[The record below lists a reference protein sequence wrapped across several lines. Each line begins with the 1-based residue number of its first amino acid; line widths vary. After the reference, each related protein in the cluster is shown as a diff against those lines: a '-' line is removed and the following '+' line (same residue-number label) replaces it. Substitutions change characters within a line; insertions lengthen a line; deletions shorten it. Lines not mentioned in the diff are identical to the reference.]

1 MSKDLFR
8 WGVLST
14 AKIARDHML
23 PALARSNTS
32 AIHAIASRDPAKAQD
47 QAARF
52 NAARWFDDYDALL
65 ADPDIEGVYI
75 PIPTAQHT
83 EWAIRAAEA
92 GKHVFCEK
100 PIAMKAADIDHI
112 IATRDRTG
120 RVITEAFMVWYHPQW
135 HKVRDLIASGAIG
148 RLRQVTGGF
157 SFYNTDPGNTRNIPE
172 MGGGALPDIG
182 VYPVVTTLMTT
193 GSEAQR
199 IEAQVEYSAEFG
211 TDIYARAAV
220 AFEGFNLSF
229 HVSTQMALHQS
240 MRFLGEE
247 GWIDVKAPFNA
258 GSYGFA
264 ELVLYDQRNTEQQV
278 FRFADVNQYQLE
290 ADAFVRACRGAR
302 DAVMPL
308 EMSRQVQDVIDR
320 IYAVG
325 GQRPTA

>member
-1 MSKDLFR
+1 MSKELFR

-14 AKIARDHML
+14 AKIARNHML
-23 PALARSNTS
+23 PALASSTS
-32 AIHAIASRDPAKAQD
+32 GTLHAIASRDPAKAQD

-83 EWAIRAAEA
+83 EWAIRAAQA
-92 GKHVFCEK
+92 GKHVLCEK
-100 PIAMKAADIDHI
+100 PIAMNAADIDRI
-112 IATRDRTG
+112 IATRDATG

-135 HKVRDLIASGAIG
+135 HKVRALIASGAIG

-157 SFYNTDPGNTRNIPE
+157 SFFNTDPANTRNIPE

-182 VYPVVTTLMTT
+182 VYPVVTTLIST
-193 GSEAQR
+193 GAEAQQ
-199 IEAQVEYSAEFG
+199 IEAQVEYSSDFG
-211 TDIYARAAV
+211 TDIYARANV
-220 AFEGFNLSF
+220 MFDGFNLSF

-240 MRFLGEE
+240 MRFLGEA

-264 ELVLYDQRNTEQQV
+264 EVILYDQNNSEQQV
-278 FRFADVNQYQLE
+278 FRFADVNQYLLE
-290 ADAFVRACRGAR
+290 AEAFVRACRGAS

-308 EMSRQVQDVIDR
+308 EISRQVQEVIDR
-320 IYAVG
+320 IYAAG